1 LFGQSIRPRLTIS
14 ELRAK
19 LSCKRETILRTIL
32 LLMLVLIWAGLSEAQ
47 TKRAFI
53 VGVQNYDELTD
64 LTKTLS
70 DAEGYA
76 DAFENE
82 LGFTVTKLLDPS
94 FTDFLIALS
103 DFEASIEEGDEV
115 AFVFSGHG
123 WSDGARNFVAMR
135 DAPLRSTEVVLERLT
150 FDLNES
156 VINKFRAKNPSL
168 VLAIVDACRDNPF
181 DLGTKSVTKGLVPQ
195 QTIPGTLVVYAA
207 GASQRALDRLDPED
221 TSPYSVFTRTLL
233 PKLVEADQPLMRSFD
248 EARAETA
255 ELAQT
260 ISHAQRPAI
269 YSDISLDY
277 CFAVKCATEDAD
289 AIPDPATHR
298 EQFLAAY
305 HAFQTTGDDRYG
317 YAKEMFPADTIK
329 VIQETDLD
337 GDGYLDYYVSIEH
350 IFFCGSAGCLH
361 EVVLYDDGNYRSV
374 YQSNGGNLLVLET
387 QQNEVRDLARGFGFT
402 YERMSVYEI
411 MRFNGTD
418 YQTGAVMVCSYL
430 TTYCGLS
437 DVFGI
442 DEEGDSS
449 QRMVFYPAEASEML
463 DAKIKNGTIY
473 NGLESA
479 FAEDA
484 QERADSSYD
493 VIAGVDAT
501 GTYALVDIWK
511 GTHGV
516 ARLGPAP

>member
-1 LFGQSIRPRLTIS
+1 MAIGQ
-14 ELRAK
+14 AK
-19 LSCKRETILRTIL
+19 LRRTRETILRTIL
-32 LLMLVLIWAGLSEAQ
+32 LLALAMIWVGLSDAQ

-64 LTKTLS
+64 LSKTLA

-76 DAFENE
+76 DVFENE

-103 DFEASIEEGDEV
+103 NFEASIEDGDEI

-150 FDLNES
+150 FDLNEA

-168 VLAIVDACRDNPF
+168 VLAIIDACRDNPF
-181 DLGTKSVTKGLVPQ
+181 DLGTKTITKGLVPQ

-221 TSPYSVFTRTLL
+221 ASPYSVFTRTLL
-233 PKLVEADQPLMRSFD
+233 PKLVEANKPLMRSFD

-269 YSDISLDY
+269 YSDISLDF
-277 CFAVKCATEDAD
+277 CFADACATGDAS
-289 AIPDPATHR
+289 AIPDPATQR
-298 EQFLAAY
+298 ASFLAAY
-305 HAFQTTGDDRYG
+305 HDFHTTGEDRYG
-317 YAKEMFPADTIK
+317 YPKEMFPADAIK
-329 VIQETDLD
+329 IIQESDLD
-337 GDGYLDYYVSIEH
+337 GDGYLDYYVTIEH
-350 IFFCGSAGCLH
+350 IFFCGSGGCLH
-361 EVVLYDDGNYRSV
+361 EVVLHEDGNYRAV
-374 YQSNGGNLLVLET
+374 YQSNGGNLQILET
-387 QQNEVRDLARGFGFT
+387 EQQGVRDLARGFGFT
-402 YERMSVYEI
+402 YERMSVYEL
-411 MRFNGTD
+411 MRFDGTD
-418 YQTGAVMVCSYL
+418 YQIGAVMVCSYL

-437 DVFGI
+437 DVFAE
-442 DEEGDSS
+442 DEEGDSD
-449 QRMVFYPAEASEML
+449 QRMVFYAVDDREAL
-463 DAKIKNGTIY
+463 AQKISAGTIY

-479 FAEDA
+479 FAQDA
-484 QERADSSYD
+484 EEVAGASFDE
-493 VIAGVDAT
+493 IKGVDST
-501 GTYALVDIWK
+501 GSFALVDIWK

-516 ARLGPAP
+516 ARLDAAETP